1 MKNLFLLVSIL
12 LLLISCNQTK
22 KQLTAQQIVDAAIE
36 KSCQGNCDK
45 ATVSFTFRD
54 VGYRSTRNQGDYKY
68 TRLRKDSIGFVR
80 DELSNVGFERFINE
94 APIIVADTTAVK
106 IADAVNSVHYFSQ
119 LPYGLNAAAVKKE
132 LTGETNIKNELYFKI
147 KVTFDQEG
155 GGTDYDD
162 EFLYWIHK
170 TNFTVDY
177 LAYSYA
183 TNGGGIRYREAYNPR
198 VIEGIRFVDYNNY
211 KPSSLE
217 FSLDELPAL
226 FENGALKL
234 LSKIETENVR
244 VAILE

>member
-12 LLLISCNQTK
+12 LLTSCNQTK
-22 KQLTAQQIVDAAIE
+22 KQLTAQQIVDTTIE
-36 KSCQGNCDK
+36 KACQGNCDK

-54 VGYRSTRNQGDYKY
+54 FGYTSIRNQGDYKY

-80 DELSNVGFERFINE
+80 DELSNAGFKRFINE

-106 IADAVNSVHYFSQ
+106 ISDAVNSVHYFSQ

-147 KVTFDQEG
+147 KVTFGQEG
-155 GGTDYDD
+155 GGTDFDD

-211 KPSSLE
+211 KPSNLE
-217 FSLDELPAL
+217 FSLDELSVF
-226 FENGALKL
+226 FEKGALKL

-244 VAILE
+244 VSILE